1 MPDQITIYHNPRC
14 RKSRETLELIRQ
26 HGVEPKIVLYL
37 QDVPSKAA
45 LKKILAQLHL
55 PVEEIVRKEEQEY
68 KTRYKN
74 KNFNEDEWIEILREN
89 PKLIQRPVVIRGSRG
104 VIGRPPENV
113 EKLFS

>member
-1 MPDQITIYHNPRC
+1 MSESITIYHNPRC
-14 RKSRETLELIRQ
+14 RKSRETIELIRE
-26 HGVEPKIVLYL
+26 HGVEPYILL
-37 QDVPSKAA
+37 FLEDLPSKAA
-45 LKKILAQLHL
+45 IKKLLAQLHL
-55 PVEEIVRKEEQEY
+55 PVEDLVRKEEQEY

-113 EKLFS
+113 EKLFA